1 MDKNYYDW
9 LEVSK
14 TASNEVI
21 EKAYK
26 TLVKKYHPD
35 LQEGTTKTKYE
46 DILKHINEA
55 YETLSDP
62 IKRENYNK
70 NLEKNSFS
78 EENYENLYKENQ
90 DLKNTIN
97 YLNIEKETQQYQNK
111 INNINSSFS
120 STTQNKNVDYN
131 KYAEEMNNAIKRA
144 YYDAYIQDLKN
155 RGYRIKYKKSFKD
168 YLKMAL
174 AIVITVSVLILIG
187 FILWQ
192 IPFTRNYFINLYNS
206 NEGIRLLV
214 IIFRKIF

>member
-90 DLKNTIN
+90 DLKNAIN
-97 YLNIEKETQQYQNK
+97 YMNIKNKSKEYQNK
-111 INNINSSFS
+111 VNNKNSSFS
-120 STTQNKNVDYN
+120 STTQNKNVDFNEYT
-131 KYAEEMNNAIKRA
+131 EEMNNAIKKA

-168 YLKMAL
+168 YLKTTL
-174 AIVITVSVLILIG
+174 AIFITASILILIG

-206 NEGIRLLV
+206 NRL
-214 IIFRKIF
+214 IINVFNKLFN